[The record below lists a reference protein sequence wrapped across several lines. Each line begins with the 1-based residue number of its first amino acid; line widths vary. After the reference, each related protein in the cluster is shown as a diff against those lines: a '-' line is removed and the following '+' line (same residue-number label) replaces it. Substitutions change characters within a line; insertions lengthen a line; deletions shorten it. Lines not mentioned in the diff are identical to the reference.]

1 LCNRRAPLVFASVPS
16 VFPLA
21 PSSSA
26 LVPLNIPVRPSL
38 LSLGGAMGLRREG
51 TMAGQYACLT
61 WSKSSA
67 ESVFPQLLGHL
78 LARSHAELPVDVGE
92 VTFDGLPG

>member
-1 LCNRRAPLVFASVPS
+1 
-16 VFPLA
+16 
-21 PSSSA
+21 
-26 LVPLNIPVRPSL
+26 
-38 LSLGGAMGLRREG
+38 MGLRREG

-78 LARSHAELPVDVGE
+78 LARSHPELPVDVGE